1 MISKYYSGLLTDFY
15 QLSMLQGY
23 FYKSNERQAVFDV
36 FFRRPPFKSGFSV
49 FAGLDTLLEIIENFR
64 FSESDIDYLDKLNF
78 FKDDFLDYLKEFKF
92 KGDIYSVLEGSI
104 VFPSEPVLKV
114 KANILEAQLIETII
128 LNILNFQTLVATKSA
143 RMKIASKGK
152 SILEFGMRR
161 AQGVDG
167 AISASRAAFIGGADA
182 TSNVLAGK
190 VFNIPVKGTMAHSWV
205 MSFDSELK
213 AFEAFAE
220 IYPKS
225 CVLLIDTYDTL
236 GSGLNNAIKV
246 LLKLKKNG
254 YSGYGVRIDSG
265 DLAFLSIKA
274 RQILDE
280 AGLEDAI
287 IIASNELDEWVI
299 KNLIEEGA
307 QIDSFGV
314 GTRLVTGGEDSALSG
329 VYKLSSYSIG
339 DKKVDCMKVTNNLSK
354 MTDPGDKNYLRF
366 YDKEGKAICDLIYLI
381 ENETDLIYKINNKEE
396 IRFNHPSI
404 EYANFILKNYDM
416 AEIMLKKVM
425 SKGKKLNNN
434 RRLEEL
440 QDFTKAELTKF
451 DSTYLRLLNP
461 HIYKVSISDKLKKLK
476 SELIAKAK

>member
-1 MISKYYSGLLTDFY
+1 
-15 QLSMLQGY
+15 
-23 FYKSNERQAVFDV
+23 
-36 FFRRPPFKSGFSV
+36 
-49 FAGLDTLLEIIENFR
+49 
-64 FSESDIDYLDKLNF
+64 
-78 FKDDFLDYLKEFKF
+78 
-92 KGDIYSVLEGSI
+92 
-104 VFPSEPVLKV
+104 
-114 KANILEAQLIETII
+114 
-128 LNILNFQTLVATKSA
+128 
-143 RMKIASKGK
+143 
-152 SILEFGMRR
+152 
-161 AQGVDG
+161 
-167 AISASRAAFIGGADA
+167 
-182 TSNVLAGK
+182 
-190 VFNIPVKGTMAHSWV
+190 MAHSWV

-213 AFEAFAE
+213 AFETFAE
-220 IYPKS
+220 IYPRS

-274 RQILDE
+274 RQVLDE